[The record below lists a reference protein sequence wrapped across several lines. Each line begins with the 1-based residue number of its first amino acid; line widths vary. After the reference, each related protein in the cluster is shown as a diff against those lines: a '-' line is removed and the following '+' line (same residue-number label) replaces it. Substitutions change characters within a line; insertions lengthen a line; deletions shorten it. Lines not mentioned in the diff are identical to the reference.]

1 MISADK
7 TFTFYKQGDTM
18 NNNKKISFALAASF
32 LLLPTAVPIVNA
44 EDNDSVFLSGD
55 INSDG
60 EFNVA
65 DVAVFQRWLLGDSF
79 YGDDIKL
86 NNWKAADLCNDGR
99 LDVFDLC
106 LMKQELLK
114 NGKPAELP
122 TLIEISEMI
131 NEEATE
137 LFSKNTF
144 QDIECIWGK
153 FDIYFSGLYGGGW
166 EIEGKSIDLSFD
178 YYTQKLDRVSIQ
190 PTLTEDDYIRSF
202 IRQKVNS
209 PYQTVERFTS
219 TIYSTEEYNLK
230 NRVTSITVYGVDGE
244 IMTSGELRSGVAKT
258 VVVCYDENKRLEYE
272 VMY

>member
-1 MISADK
+1 M
-7 TFTFYKQGDTM
+7 M
-18 NNNKKISFALAASF
+18 KKLVT
-32 LLLPTAVPIVNA
+32 LLLVTTLSLQGLKSFDVTVTAENSETSFIT
-44 EDNDSVFLSGD
+44 GD

-114 NGKPAELP
+114 NGEPAELP
-122 TLIEISEMI
+122 TLIEISEMS

-137 LFSKNTF
+137 LFSKYTF
-144 QDIECIWGK
+144 QDIESIWGK

-190 PTLTEDDYIRSF
+190 PMPTEDDYIRSF

-258 VVVCYDENKRLEYE
+258 VVVCYDEDKRLEYD
-272 VMY
+272 VVY

>member
-1 MISADK
+1 M
-7 TFTFYKQGDTM
+7 
-18 NNNKKISFALAASF
+18 AASF
-32 LLLPTAVPIVNA
+32 LLLPTAVLIVNA
-44 EDNDSVFLSGD
+44 EDNDSAFLRGD

-86 NNWKAADLCNDGR
+86 NDWEAADLCNDGI

-114 NGKPAELP
+114 NGESAELP
-122 TLIEISEMI
+122 TLVEISEMS

-137 LFSKNTF
+137 LFSKYTF

-153 FDIYFSGLYGGGW
+153 FTFYFSGLYGGGW
-166 EIEGKSIDLSFD
+166 EIRDKTIDFSFD
-178 YYTQKLDRVSIQ
+178 FYTQKLDWVTISPL
-190 PTLTEDDYIRSF
+190 PTEADYIESL
-202 IRQKVNS
+202 IRRKINF
-209 PYQTVERFTS
+209 PDQTVEQFIS
-219 TIYSTEEYNLK
+219 TIYSTEQYDLK

-244 IMTSGELRSGVAKT
+244 IMTSGELRLGVAKS
-258 VVVCYDENKRLEYE
+258 VVVYYDEDKRLEYE